1 MTAAKTAPVATET
14 DLLKRLENLEA
25 ELEHAFDQI
34 GRLKRSAPLGFGF
47 GKVVQLWV
55 VPDASNGRLSF
66 CLDKTGRQSLPFTSL
81 AGTLR
86 LANFPDRGNL
96 GATLELNCS
105 SFIVQLESS
114 YPVDAIIR
122 QLAIAPPQRHR
133 VVSLSIDNSRSAV
146 TLEIQ

>member
-1 MTAAKTAPVATET
+1 MTTTKTAPLVET

-96 GATLELNCS
+96 GASLELDCS
-105 SFIVQLESS
+105 SWAHPMVGGG
-114 YPVDAIIR
+114 
-122 QLAIAPPQRHR
+122 LAG
-133 VVSLSIDNSRSAV
+133 
-146 TLEIQ
+146 TLEISLAALVPKDAISLGSPKAQMHPFELHCAT